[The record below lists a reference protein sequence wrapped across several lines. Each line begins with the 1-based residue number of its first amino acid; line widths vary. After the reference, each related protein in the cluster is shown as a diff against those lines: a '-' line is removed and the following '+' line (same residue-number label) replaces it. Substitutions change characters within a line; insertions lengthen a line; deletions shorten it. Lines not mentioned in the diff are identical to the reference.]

1 MLPSVTHVSNLIE
14 NQFPSFYKE
23 EGESFIA
30 FIKAYYQFLEQQDK
44 TLNKTR
50 NLFNTRDID
59 LTANVFLTEFRS
71 KYFAN
76 FPKSIEGDQRFLQKH
91 ILDLYRSKGSEE
103 GVKLLFRLLY
113 NEDIDIYV
121 PSKDILK
128 ASDGIWVEQKY
139 IEISNEPINYLYNL
153 KYITGLVSGAT
164 AFVESYKK
172 IYIDNKTIHALYV
185 TNISG
190 TFNVYE
196 QITAEG
202 IDIVEAASILGSPEN
217 ISIQFGTP
225 NQPTGEFLISTA
237 ADRKTVFDGVVT
249 ESFDVTDGFINFV
262 IQANGNYYTQQANI
276 SVSTGSN
283 TLGFDANFTS
293 VKLAN
298 TFVLNLN
305 ENFINYVPHDRTKY
319 IDSNAHILTST
330 DFIKI
335 ANNTLYANGDLIR
348 YVCHPGNTVIAGLSN
363 GSFYYVVCTNTSGF
377 KLSSTYDATTFDI
390 NSGTCTPVPVV
401 PPESTDLM

>member
-14 NQFPSFYKE
+14 DQFPSFYKE

-76 FPKSIEGDQRFLQKH
+76 FPKSIEGDERFLQKH

-153 KYITGLVSGAT
+153 KY
-164 AFVESYKK
+164 
-172 IYIDNKTIHALYV
+172 
-185 TNISG
+185 
-190 TFNVYE
+190 
-196 QITAEG
+196 
-202 IDIVEAASILGSPEN
+202 
-217 ISIQFGTP
+217 
-225 NQPTGEFLISTA
+225 
-237 ADRKTVFDGVVT
+237 VFD
-249 ESFDVTDGFINFV
+249 
-262 IQANGNYYTQQANI
+262 
-276 SVSTGSN
+276 
-283 TLGFDANFTS
+283 
-293 VKLAN
+293 
-298 TFVLNLN
+298 
-305 ENFINYVPHDRTKY
+305 
-319 IDSNAHILTST
+319 ILI
-330 DFIKI
+330 F
-335 ANNTLYANGDLIR
+335 
-348 YVCHPGNTVIAGLSN
+348 
-363 GSFYYVVCTNTSGF
+363 
-377 KLSSTYDATTFDI
+377 
-390 NSGTCTPVPVV
+390 
-401 PPESTDLM
+401 